1 ALTPVTSNANAT
13 WGTYER
19 KEDYPR
25 AITLPLQYITTSTGD
40 KLAVRVSVPANILG
54 MQASGK
60 FPVILTQTAYRIGV
74 GQILGTIATADTT
87 LIIGGKDDYMIRRGY
102 ITVAVDAW
110 GTGMSTGKTELIGE
124 AEQQAY
130 GDAVKGVPQQKWFNG
145 NLGLAGTS
153 YLGITSLLT
162 AKQQHP
168 AVKAVFATVPMGD
181 S

>member
-1 ALTPVTSNANAT
+1 MYKIKKQTLALTALASCLMAGFMATAVAQTTTLGTRALTSSALTPVTRNANAT

-74 GQILGTIATADTT
+74 
-87 LIIGGKDDYMIRRGY
+87 
-102 ITVAVDAW
+102 
-110 GTGMSTGKTELIGE
+110 
-124 AEQQAY
+124 
-130 GDAVKGVPQQKWFNG
+130 
-145 NLGLAGTS
+145 
-153 YLGITSLLT
+153 
-162 AKQQHP
+162 
-168 AVKAVFATVPMGD
+168 
-181 S
+181 